1 MENYEEKYKKVL
13 KYAKQEL
20 EDCGSQDCDVARQI
34 FRLFP
39 ELEEIEES
47 KIIDALKVAVLL
59 HCSPDH
65 NYVNTI
71 PKSHLIYW
79 LEKQD
84 EKTNPYSGISFE
96 YNGHIWGMCARDN
109 GVDILLDKQLFK
121 HLEKQ
126 DEQKPICKFKVGDWV
141 VQNDVGIYKIIEVCE
156 SWYEVISYNNGI
168 RYSIGFDKENDC
180 HLWSIKDAKNGDV
193 LATKKGNP
201 FIYDKNRY
209 NNGLAYYYAGIDANE
224 ELTLKST
231 YHMLSHFGELS
242 SVFPA
247 TKEQYDLLFRKIHE
261 AGYKWDSNKKEL
273 IRYEQ

>member
-1 MENYEEKYKKVL
+1 MENIYEKKYKE
-13 KYAKQEL
+13 AL
-20 EDCGSQDCDVARQI
+20 ETARKINSGEGVAAPKGWSMLEVI
-34 FRLFP
+34 FP
-39 ELEEIEES
+39 ELKENVGERIRALIEWSKSYAASGITTDESEEMIAW
-47 KIIDALKVAVLL
+47 I
-59 HCSPDH
+59 
-65 NYVNTI
+65 
-71 PKSHLIYW
+71 
-79 LEKQD
+79 EKQG

-96 YNGHIWGMCARDN
+96 YNGHIWGMCAKDN

-141 VQNDVGIYKIIEVCE
+141 VQNGVSIYKIIEVCE
-156 SWYEVISYNNGI
+156 FWYEVISYNGGI
-168 RYSIGFDKENDC
+168 RYSISFDKENDC
-180 HLWSIKDAKNGDV
+180 HLWTIKDAKDGDV

-209 NNGLAYYYAGIDANE
+209 NNGLAYYYAGINANE

-247 TKEQYDLLFRKIHE
+247 TKEQRDLLFRKIHE

>member
-1 MENYEEKYKKVL
+1 MENIYEKKYK
-13 KYAKQEL
+13 ESL
-20 EDCGSQDCDVARQI
+20 ETARKINSGEGVAAPEGWSMLEVI
-34 FRLFP
+34 FP
-39 ELEEIEES
+39 ELKES
-47 KIIDALKVAVLL
+47 EDDRIRKSIIDLVEKRM
-59 HCSPDH
+59 
-65 NYVNTI
+65 
-71 PKSHLIYW
+71 PKSENKKWMIAW
-79 LEKQD
+79 LEKQG

-96 YNGHIWGMCARDN
+96 YNGHIWGMCAKDN

-126 DEQKPICKFKVGDWV
+126 DEQKTICKFKVGDWV
-141 VQNDVGIYKIIEVCE
+141 VQNGVSIYKIIEVCE
-156 SWYEVISYNNGI
+156 FWYEVISYNSGI
-168 RYSIGFDKENDC
+168 RYSICFDKENDC
-180 HLWSIKDAKNGDV
+180 HLWTIKDAKDGDV

-209 NNGLAYYYAGIDANE
+209 NNGLAYYYAGINANE

-247 TKEQYDLLFRKIHE
+247 TKEQRDLLFRKIHE

-273 IRYEQ
+273 VRYEQ